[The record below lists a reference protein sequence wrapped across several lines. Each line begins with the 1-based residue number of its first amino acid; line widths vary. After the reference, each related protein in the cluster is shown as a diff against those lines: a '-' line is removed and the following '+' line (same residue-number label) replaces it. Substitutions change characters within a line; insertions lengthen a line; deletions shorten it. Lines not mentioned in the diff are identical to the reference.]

1 MPLAFGDAARSWD
14 ATAKAVN
21 FSASDGTRPVRCTI
35 SADALADHFGLSGT
49 DEMNALRA
57 FDRCRP
63 TIEEA
68 ASRKYDRWK
77 LASTGEV
84 TLRSRDFGG
93 RR

>member
-14 ATAKAVN
+14 AARKGVVFA
-21 FSASDGTRPVRCTI
+21 AADGTAPVRCI
-35 SADALADHFGLSGT
+35 VMADALADHFGLAAA
-49 DEMNALRA
+49 EEANALRV

-63 TIEEA
+63 VIEEA

-77 LASTGEV
+77 LAGSGEV
-84 TLRSRDFGG
+84 TLRSRDFAG